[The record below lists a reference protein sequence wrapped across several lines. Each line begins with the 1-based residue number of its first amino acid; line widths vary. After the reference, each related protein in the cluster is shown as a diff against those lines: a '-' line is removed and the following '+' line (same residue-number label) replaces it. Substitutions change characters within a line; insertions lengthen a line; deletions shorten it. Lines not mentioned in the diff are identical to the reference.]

1 MGCLIS
7 VPQIDTRVSAD
18 SVDSPPHA
26 LLPDT
31 FILFRTTAA
40 TEQAGRDPGVNLVT
54 GTELQGKLEK
64 LQGGREGMTGPGPPG
79 AEPGLAALK
88 SRPLD

>member
-1 MGCLIS
+1 MGCLIR

-18 SVDSPPHA
+18 SVDSPPLA

-31 FILFRTTAA
+31 FILFRTTAR
-40 TEQAGRDPGVNLVT
+40 AGRDPQVNLVT

-79 AEPGLAALK
+79 G
-88 SRPLD
+88 